1 MSASEVTPP
10 KGAPGEGLDAGKER
24 ADLGPAERPGPRI
37 MPRRYGSLRTKEPR
51 HRFTELKR
59 HAVGAA
65 CQIETDRRGDAVH
78 LTLAGQLDLS
88 CNDRFLAQLREAR
101 DTAPKHLVIDLRE
114 LTFIDSTGLALLL
127 RANGVAHQYGFDLHI
142 VRSPVAIV
150 QVVFE
155 ATGVDKLL
163 PLVDEPP
170 ESSE

>member
-10 KGAPGEGLDAGKER
+10 QGAPGDGLAGQER
-24 ADLGPAERPGPRI
+24 ADVGPAERPGPRI
-37 MPRRYGSLRTKEPR
+37 TPRRYGSLGTKEPR
-51 HRFTELKR
+51 RRFTELKR

-65 CQIETDRRGDAVH
+65 CQIETDRRGDVIH
-78 LTLAGQLDLS
+78 ITLAGQLDLS
-88 CNDRFLAQLREAR
+88 CNDRFLDHLREAR
-101 DTAPKHLVIDLRE
+101 DSAPKHLVIDLRE

-127 RANGVAHQYGFDLHI
+127 RANGVAHQFGFDLQI
-142 VRSPVAIV
+142 VRCPVAIV

-170 ESSE
+170 A

>member
-10 KGAPGEGLDAGKER
+10 KGAPGDGLAGNEKE
-24 ADLGPAERPGPRI
+24 DLGPAEMPGPRI
-37 MPRRYGSLRTKEPR
+37 TPRRYGSLRAKEPR
-51 HRFTELKR
+51 RRFTDLKR
-59 HAVGAA
+59 HAVGAP
-65 CQIETDRRGDAVH
+65 CQIETDRRGDAVQIT
-78 LTLAGQLDLS
+78 LTGQLDLS
-88 CNDRFLAQLREAR
+88 CNDRFLDHLREAR
-101 DTAPKHLVIDLRE
+101 DAAPKHLVIDLRE

-127 RANGVAHQYGFDLHI
+127 RANGVAHQFGFDLHV

-170 ESSE
+170 ALSE